1 MMRTGADDERAVADA
16 AAEALAP
23 APEPAEVLSASLLL
37 TPARPANAFE
47 ETVQRLLQS
56 IRLGLIAP
64 GERLPPEREL
74 AGMLEVSRDTL
85 REAIGS
91 LAEAGWV
98 VSRRGRYGGTF
109 VADAPPQRTTPHS
122 PAPPADPAVLAAE
135 LEDTLAM
142 RAVIEV
148 GSARRAA
155 ERPLAASDRE
165 RLWQAYRDCHDATA
179 ETYRVADS
187 RFHLLI
193 AELLGAP
200 SVIPLMAD
208 VRMRVNAFLDGI
220 PLLAPNIAH
229 SDEQHRAIVGA
240 ILRGSGDDAAR
251 AMAEHL
257 EGTEALLRGFYG

>member
-1 MMRTGADDERAVADA
+1 MRRGADDERAVAEA
-16 AAEALAP
+16 AAPSPAP
-23 APEPAEVLSASLLL
+23 ASEPAEVLSAGLLL

-91 LAEAGWV
+91 LAEAGWI

-109 VADAPPQRTTPHS
+109 VADAPPQRTTPRS
-122 PAPPADPAVLAAE
+122 PSPSADPAVLAAE
-135 LEDTLAM
+135 LEDTLAL

-155 ERPLAASDRE
+155 ERPLAAS
-165 RLWQAYRDCHDATA
+165 
-179 ETYRVADS
+179 V
-187 RFHLLI
+187 
-193 AELLGAP
+193 
-200 SVIPLMAD
+200 
-208 VRMRVNAFLDGI
+208 
-220 PLLAPNIAH
+220 
-229 SDEQHRAIVGA
+229 
-240 ILRGSGDDAAR
+240 AAR
-251 AMAEHL
+251 SPPAPVVMVRA
-257 EGTEALLRGFYG
+257 